1 VADMRLTELQTHG
14 KAIVY
19 GEFVNISATEMKL
32 AAEGIVAIMYH
43 LLDRLSTTVASR
55 LGDFDVAGFP
65 ADLSL
70 SFIETCLAR
79 FPHTASKADGEE

>member
-1 VADMRLTELQTHG
+1 
-14 KAIVY
+14 
-19 GEFVNISATEMKL
+19 
-32 AAEGIVAIMYH
+32 MYH

-79 FPHTASKADGEE
+79 FPHTTSKADGEE